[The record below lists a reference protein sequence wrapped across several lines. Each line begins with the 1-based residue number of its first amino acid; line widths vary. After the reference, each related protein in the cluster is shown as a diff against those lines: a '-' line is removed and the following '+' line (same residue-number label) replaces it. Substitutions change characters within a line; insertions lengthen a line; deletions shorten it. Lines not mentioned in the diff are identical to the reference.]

1 MSSVL
6 WETLNAARD
15 MGRLHDIAS
24 ILIRYGFSD
33 IVRRMGMANALE
45 RAGKV
50 LHWKEVGELA
60 RLEQPERVRRALEE
74 MGPTFIKLGQILATR
89 MDLFSPEWIAEFEKL
104 QDRVPSVPFAQI
116 RQQLQEDLGATPEE
130 VFAELIPEPLAAAS
144 IAQVHRAHLQDG
156 DEVIVK
162 VRRPGIRPIV
172 EADLRLLQRLAKIVE
187 AESPEMSRLR
197 PREVVRQ
204 FTLSLRRELDL
215 AAECR
220 NAERIASNFTAHPE
234 IVIPKVYWEWTGERV
249 NVQKAI
255 SGIPGRDLEAV
266 NQAGLDRKILAQHGA
281 QAVLKMI
288 LEDGFF
294 HADPHPG
301 NVFYLPENRIAFID
315 FGMVGRL
322 SFDRRTQVVDLLH
335 GLVETEVDSVVEI
348 LFDWTGGAE
357 IDRDSLK
364 LEIDGLIDQYHG
376 APLKELNISTMLSDL
391 TTLLRDYH
399 LALPPDLTLL
409 IKALISLEGM
419 GRQLDPEFDI
429 VTEVSPFLRRAML
442 ARYAPDALAR
452 RGWRAVTRGL
462 DILTSLPQ
470 DLRQLLRSAR
480 SGKLQVHVDVT
491 RLQRFGDQLD
501 RAISRLTMG
510 IVIAALIIGS
520 SIVMTVEH
528 GPVLLGLPLFG
539 LLGFIGAA
547 IGGIW
552 LLISIWRSKRG
563 P

>member
-15 MGRLHDIAS
+15 LGRLHDIAS

>member
-15 MGRLHDIAS
+15 LGRLHDIAS

-348 LFDWTGGAE
+348 LLDWTGGAE

>member
-50 LHWKEVGELA
+50 LHWKEIDELA

-452 RGWRAVTRGL
+452 RGWRAVTSGL